1 MNALL
6 EIRKNAGITQ
16 QDVADAI
23 DVSRPT
29 YAQYES
35 GARGMN
41 TDILI
46 KLADFWGVSTDE
58 ILGRSEENEAINVSD
73 HSISEQSPTLVPE
86 SEVMIPVVAS
96 LRCGFDTAGL
106 PYDYN
111 DEKPVPRSYILK
123 WGKSIVFN
131 EAVGN
136 SMLPTIRPRDLM
148 ICVPGDA
155 WEDGDI
161 VIIDVNDTDTV
172 KRIYRAKDGGIDL
185 VPDNE
190 KYKEMHYSPKE
201 LEEFQIHVLGRVV
214 KVIGPDLHPKP
225 RRRG

>member
-1 MNALL
+1 MNNLKIL
-6 EIRKNAGITQ
+6 RNRKGVSQKAMAEYLG
-16 QDVADAI
+16 VAHSAYNMYENG
-23 DVSRPT
+23 SR
-29 YAQYES
+29 S
-35 GARGMN
+35 MN
-41 TDILI
+41 PDILA
-46 KLADFWGVSTDE
+46 KLSDYFNVSIDT
-58 ILGRSEENEAINVSD
+58 ILGRDDVAETPVTHPEPRPVLVSE
-73 HSISEQSPTLVPE
+73 P
-86 SEVMIPVVAS
+86 EVMIPVVGS

-106 PYDYN
+106 PYEYS

-148 ICVPGDA
+148 ICVPGEA

-190 KYKEMHYSPKE
+190 KYKEMHYSPKD
-201 LEEFQIHVLGRVV
+201 LEEYQIHILGRVV
-214 KVIGPDLHPKP
+214 KIIGPDLHPKP

>member
-1 MNALL
+1 
-6 EIRKNAGITQ
+6 
-16 QDVADAI
+16 
-23 DVSRPT
+23 
-29 YAQYES
+29 
-35 GARGMN
+35 
-41 TDILI
+41 
-46 KLADFWGVSTDE
+46 
-58 ILGRSEENEAINVSD
+58 
-73 HSISEQSPTLVPE
+73 
-86 SEVMIPVVAS
+86 
-96 LRCGFDTAGL
+96 
-106 PYDYN
+106 
-111 DEKPVPRSYILK
+111 
-123 WGKSIVFN
+123 
-131 EAVGN
+131 
-136 SMLPTIRPRDLM
+136 M

-172 KRIYRAKDGGIDL
+172 KYIYRAKDGGIDL

>member
-1 MNALL
+1 MEKLRLL
-6 EIRKNAGITQ
+6 RKQKGLSQTEMADLIGTTQ
-16 QDVADAI
+16 
-23 DVSRPT
+23 ST
-29 YAQYES
+29 YSKYES
-35 GARGMN
+35 GNRQP
-41 TDILI
+41 DI
-46 KLADFWGVSTDE
+46 E
-58 ILGRSEENEAINVSD
+58 ILQKISNIFQVTIDDLTSPGNTEWNESTI
-73 HSISEQSPTLVPE
+73 EKRPELVPE
-86 SEVMIPVVAS
+86 PEVLIPVIGS

-106 PYDYN
+106 PYDFS
-111 DEKPVPRSYILK
+111 DRKPVPKSYILK

-148 ICVPGDA
+148 ICVPGEA

-172 KRIYRAKDGGIDL
+172 KRIYRAEDGGIDL

-190 KYKEMHYSPKE
+190 KFKEVHYTKKD

-225 RRRG
+225 RRKK